1 MMRRLPAVLL
11 SLFIA
16 TDICAAPPT
25 CQFEQVPVGS
35 QKLGPWID
43 KSNWLA
49 IENQR
54 LTLQASE
61 VFMPAWRLP
70 ASGSETKVASRQRQV
85 DTLPST
91 DPLDGSRRDLGFLL
105 DSRLYAD
112 GLIVMR
118 NGQIVTERYRNG
130 LVPDKPRLLL
140 ETTRPL
146 LNILGAISVSQGKLG
161 ADKSVA
167 RFLPS
172 LKASSGLRK
181 MSVQRLLEDEEQHAW
196 TSDEF
201 ERWLRA
207 AGWTTNQSGNGV
219 RAWLAQPGRWDRP
232 FLEPNASLF
241 NASPEDDLL
250 AWTLAESN
258 AMPLS
263 QLFCE
268 QVLTRVHPEH
278 PVLWLSDSQGV
289 ELASGLALSLRDFV
303 KLGQFLVEARTSRN
317 PGKIP
322 RWFIETL
329 TASSGLR
336 PAEIKGLA
344 KGSERRYGFV
354 HLGGSPNR
362 IALIGAQGTSL
373 FVDFDRRLVIALFA
387 TRPGNNTAGMLATL
401 EQVWKAI
408 GLSNSD

>member
-70 ASGSETKVASRQRQV
+70 ASGSETKVASRQWQV

-105 DSRLYAD
+105 DSRIYAD

-181 MSVQRLLEDEEQHAW
+181 MSVQRLLEDDRNSAAARAHCVRVLDGKEE
-196 TSDEF
+196 
-201 ERWLRA
+201 
-207 AGWTTNQSGNGV
+207 
-219 RAWLAQPGRWDRP
+219 
-232 FLEPNASLF
+232 
-241 NASPEDDLL
+241 
-250 AWTLAESN
+250 
-258 AMPLS
+258 
-263 QLFCE
+263 
-268 QVLTRVHPEH
+268 
-278 PVLWLSDSQGV
+278 
-289 ELASGLALSLRDFV
+289 
-303 KLGQFLVEARTSRN
+303 GQ
-317 PGKIP
+317 
-322 RWFIETL
+322 
-329 TASSGLR
+329 
-336 PAEIKGLA
+336 
-344 KGSERRYGFV
+344 
-354 HLGGSPNR
+354 
-362 IALIGAQGTSL
+362 
-373 FVDFDRRLVIALFA
+373 
-387 TRPGNNTAGMLATL
+387 
-401 EQVWKAI
+401 
-408 GLSNSD
+408 